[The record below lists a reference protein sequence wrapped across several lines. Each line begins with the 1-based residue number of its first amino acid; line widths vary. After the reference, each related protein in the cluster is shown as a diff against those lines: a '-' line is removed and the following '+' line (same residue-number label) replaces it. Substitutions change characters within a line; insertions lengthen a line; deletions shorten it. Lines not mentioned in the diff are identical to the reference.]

1 MKANIVFE
9 DYTRLNLIL
18 KLIERINAQNY
29 LEIGCD
35 KNQIFRHINCQKKI
49 GVDPYRGGNHLMT
62 SDAYFL
68 NFTEDMFDVIFIDG
82 LHHYEQVTKDVNNA
96 LNRLNDHGY
105 IIIHDLLPVFKDET
119 SMPAPIASADSPYW
133 LGDTWRLSFDLMGR
147 SDITFKIVTI
157 DCGCGVIIKTPQVPV
172 EISHENNWEWYC
184 NNLDKLP
191 LTQYHEI

>member
-68 NFTEDMFDVIFIDG
+68 NFTEDMFDVIFID
-82 LHHYEQVTKDVNNA
+82 
-96 LNRLNDHGY
+96 
-105 IIIHDLLPVFKDET
+105 
-119 SMPAPIASADSPYW
+119 
-133 LGDTWRLSFDLMGR
+133 
-147 SDITFKIVTI
+147 
-157 DCGCGVIIKTPQVPV
+157 
-172 EISHENNWEWYC
+172 
-184 NNLDKLP
+184 
-191 LTQYHEI
+191 